1 MKFKIEPKI
10 MARRGTEVK
19 EGNVYA
25 NRKGQ
30 NYFDVVIAI
39 LERDGSRPWNN
50 VCLVRVDIHGK
61 VWGVRQEPERYVSE
75 HKDLVG
81 RVAEMPELK
90 VEWFKK

>member
-1 MKFKIEPKI
+1 MKFKIQPKI
-10 MARRGTEVK
+10 VPRRGTPVV

-39 LERDGSRPWNN
+39 LKRDGDRPWNN
-50 VCLVRVDIHGK
+50 VCILRVDIHGNLR
-61 VWGVRQEPERYVSE
+61 GVRQEPERYVSE

-81 RVAEMPELK
+81 K
-90 VEWFKK
+90 VKEIPALEIEWFKK